1 MIDVIDV
8 IDVID
13 ANVDDGVGGVG
24 VGDVLVHNDDTML
37 SLSLVHEILEYI
49 HIDFKNIIHREGN
62 AFFDDDE
69 SRLPLSLIMNSGLE
83 DYFER
88 VLLSDRYRDV
98 LCDECAKRGQLG
110 SLKWARSKGCP
121 WTKAGW
127 QKGTCYVASRAGHLH
142 ILQWA
147 RANGCDWDSMTCS
160 GAAGAGHLHILQ

>member
-1 MIDVIDV
+1 MIHVIDNGGGDG
-8 IDVID
+8 ID
-13 ANVDDGVGGVG
+13 N
-24 VGDVLVHNDDTML
+24 DVHVHDDDTML

-62 AFFDDDE
+62 AFFDDHE

-88 VLLSDRYRDV
+88 VLLSDRYRDR

-110 SLKWARSKGCP
+110 SLKWARLKGCP
-121 WTKAGW
+121 WTNIPADW
-127 QKGTCYVASRAGHLH
+127 SILPRGTCYIAAGAGHLH